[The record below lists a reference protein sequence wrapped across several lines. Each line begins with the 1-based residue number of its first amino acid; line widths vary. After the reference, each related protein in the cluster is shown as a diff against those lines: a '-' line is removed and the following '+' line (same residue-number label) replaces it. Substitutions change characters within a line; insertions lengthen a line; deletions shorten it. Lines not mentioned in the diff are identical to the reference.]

1 MTTKTVDM
9 PNMEPTMG
17 PAIQVWLSG
26 GAGWFDSVMGPAVD
40 VDFGVVNAVT
50 FATAEAANADSA
62 ER

>member
-1 MTTKTVDM
+1 VDM

-17 PAIQVWLSG
+17 PAIQDWLS

-50 FATAEAANADSA
+50 FAASADSA
-62 ER
+62 EC

>member
-1 MTTKTVDM
+1 M

-26 GAGWFDSVMGPAVD
+26 EAVWFESVMGPAVD
-40 VDFGVVNAVT
+40 VDFDVVNAVT
-50 FATAEAANADSA
+50 LFAASADSA

>member
-17 PAIQVWLSG
+17 PAIQDWLS

-50 FATAEAANADSA
+50 FAASADSA
-62 ER
+62 EC

>member
-26 GAGWFDSVMGPAVD
+26 EAGWFDSVMGPAVD
-40 VDFGVVNAVT
+40 VDFGVVNAV
-50 FATAEAANADSA
+50 ALLAASADSA
-62 ER
+62 EH

>member
-17 PAIQVWLSG
+17 PAIQFWLSG

-40 VDFGVVNAVT
+40 VGDADAVT
-50 FATAEAANADSA
+50 LYAEADSA

>member
-40 VDFGVVNAVT
+40 VDFGVVNAV
-50 FATAEAANADSA
+50 ALLAASADSA
-62 ER
+62 EH